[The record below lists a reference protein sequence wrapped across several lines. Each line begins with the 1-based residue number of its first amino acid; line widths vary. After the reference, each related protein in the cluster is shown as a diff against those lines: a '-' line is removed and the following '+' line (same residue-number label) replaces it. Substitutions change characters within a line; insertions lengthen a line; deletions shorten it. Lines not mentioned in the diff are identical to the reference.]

1 MTPHYI
7 SKEKYIVK
15 IMVQTD
21 IQVATQSSSLF
32 KPVLWYYGMINNYG
46 MFFYPFKGIE

>member
-15 IMVQTD
+15 IMVQRHPSGYTK
-21 IQVATQSSSLF
+21 QFKLF